1 MIQKEKLRIL
11 IIIIIVVFIAS
22 LIRTQYIPILGF
34 IFGFFL
40 SELQHK
46 EKWVKL

>member
-1 MIQKEKLRIL
+1 MIQKDKLRIL

-22 LIRTQYIPILGF
+22 LIRTEYIPILGF

-40 SELQHK
+40 AEMQQK

>member
-1 MIQKEKLRIL
+1 MMQKDKLRIL

-22 LIRTQYIPILGF
+22 LIRTEYITILCF

-40 SELQHK
+40 AEMQHK
-46 EKWVKL
+46 EKWIKL